1 MSWIAANIGLI
12 NLGMILALF
21 WFAWERERHIRR
33 LQDRLAEANTI
44 MADQHLALC
53 LANGDDPDEVA
64 AEWVAK
70 HKSERG
76 IEQ

>member
-1 MSWIAANIGLI
+1 MSWITANIGLI
-12 NLGMILALF
+12 NLGMIIALF
-21 WFAWERERHIRR
+21 WFALERERHVRR

-64 AEWVAK
+64 AK

>member
-1 MSWIAANIGLI
+1 MSWIADNIWLI

-33 LQDRLAEANTI
+33 LQDRIAEANTI

-53 LANGDDPDEVA
+53 LANGDEPDEVS
-64 AEWVAK
+64 AEWIAK
-70 HKSERG
+70 FGSGRST
-76 IEQ
+76 EQ